1 MTRTGVD
8 TNNGKDSIARCSYDV
23 DMHAQKGQKDTVWKI
38 PYGEYYTIPYRACIP
53 VRFQNLLVAGR
64 CIGSTRIAQ
73 ASFRIMPV
81 VSYIGEA
88 VGIAGAIASG
98 DSVSVDKINEVK
110 NENVHRNRLDRRV
123 VRRGKGN

>member
-98 DSVSVDKINEVK
+98 DSVSVDKINVEKLHVIMDK
-110 NENVHRNRLDRRV
+110 YNC
-123 VRRGKGN
+123 KY